1 MARYAIYV
9 DVSRCTGCHACVVGC
24 NNCHGD
30 EWERIR
36 IVDKITGR
44 YPDAERWVFP
54 VMCMHCEDAPCVKI
68 CPEEAIHKRDDGIVW
83 VDEDRCIGCG
93 ECIDVCPYGVI
104 SLDEEEG
111 KAKKCDLCMK
121 RIDKGLNPFCVEVCP
136 TDALIFGDLNDSES
150 RISSLLKSK
159 KAMAL
164 LPGKTKGGNVFYTP
178 LPELNEIMKQED

>member
-9 DVSRCTGCHACVVGC
+9 DVSRCTGCHACVVAC
-24 NNCHGD
+24 NNWHKDKCN
-30 EWERIR
+30 RIR
-36 IVDKITGR
+36 IVDRIRGR

-54 VMCMHCEDAPCVKI
+54 VLCMHCDDALCVET

-83 VDEDRCIGCG
+83 IDEDRCIGCG
-93 ECIDVCPYGVI
+93 ECIDSCPYGVI

-121 RIDKGLNPFCVEVCP
+121 RVDKGQSPFCVEVCP
-136 TDALIFGDLNDSES
+136 TDALIFGDLNDPES
-150 RISSLLKSK
+150 KISSIVASK

-164 LPGKTKGGNVFYTP
+164 LPGKTKGVNVFYTAF
-178 LPELNEIMKQED
+178 PELTEIMKQGD